1 MSKPIQGVLKVRRPI
16 HGILPLNSEGK
27 QVDRLV
33 NNVKAADSYKK
44 LLCCLACLRLD
55 VCMMCKLDSLM
66 ESTYVQAWEN
76 KLEYNY
82 PMIVCCCMVDNVG
95 VIYYDRAILRKADKA
110 GMCKPCCTH
119 MSLCPTCCDI
129 CGEGLVLHGAWAW
142 STELTAVPGLCCT
155 CCKCWTMLPGLDDA
169 EVLSAAIN
177 NARDKAMERAKS
189 GVAAE
194 AIP

>member
-82 PMIVCCCMVDNVG
+82 PMIVCCCMVRRTHPGMRVG
-95 VIYYDRAILRKADKA
+95 
-110 GMCKPCCTH
+110 
-119 MSLCPTCCDI
+119 
-129 CGEGLVLHGAWAW
+129 E
-142 STELTAVPGLCCT
+142 
-155 CCKCWTMLPGLDDA
+155 
-169 EVLSAAIN
+169 
-177 NARDKAMERAKS
+177 
-189 GVAAE
+189 VAAWRVTHR
-194 AIP
+194 APPPVPVLRVTVHRCVCTSTRA